1 MPLSITKIGESAF
14 DRSGLKSIVIP
25 DKVTSVGYC
34 AFSSCDLLTTVVVGK
49 RVREMGRGC
58 FWGSAVKDVYAQ
70 PLTPP
75 SVSDYLFGSK
85 PTIHVYASAL
95 EAYQN
100 SRWAE
105 YGTIVGDLT
114 DEIIDGI
121 EEVENEKLKV
131 KNDEVIYD
139 LSGRKI
145 NSSMGN
151 GQRSMVNCQLPKGIY
166 IKNGKKILF
175 GTH

>member
-1 MPLSITKIGESAF
+1 
-14 DRSGLKSIVIP
+14 
-25 DKVTSVGYC
+25 
-34 AFSSCDLLTTVVVGK
+34 
-49 RVREMGRGC
+49 MGRGC
-58 FWGSAVKDVYAQ
+58 FWGSGVKDVYAQ

-75 SVSDYLFGSK
+75 SVSDYLFGSN

-114 DEIIDGI
+114 YDIIVGI
-121 EEVENEKLKV
+121 EEVRNEKLKV
-131 KNDEVIYD
+131 KNDEAIYD

-145 NSSMGN
+145 NSSMFN
-151 GQRSMVNCQLPKGIY
+151 GQSSMLNGLRSGNIY

-175 GTH
+175 GKH